1 LPFLGKHLFSKIR
14 LIQPLSRGI
23 WKINMVRNAE
33 LDRRGP
39 GRPSVRPD
47 DETLRLIIQ
56 AATQAF
62 REGGYAGTGIA
73 AVAQRAG
80 VSTKTL
86 YRLVPTKADL
96 FKSVISDRTGR
107 FMLAVD
113 EPDGG
118 QLDLVAGLERILI
131 AYASLILDPEVIA
144 VYKLVLGECGRFP
157 EIAQAYYEGAVQR
170 TGEAMAGWLDRQ
182 RERGLIAFDD
192 PHTVAGMLRG
202 MMVMEPQ
209 RAAMLGQSPAPDA
222 AAIAERAKLCAALF
236 LKGCLVAP

>member
-1 LPFLGKHLFSKIR
+1 MS
-14 LIQPLSRGI
+14 
-23 WKINMVRNAE
+23 VVENAE
-33 LDRRGP
+33 MVRRGP

-56 AATQAF
+56 AASQAF
-62 REGGYAGTGIA
+62 REGGYAGTGMA

-96 FKSVISDRTGR
+96 FKKVISDRIGR

-113 EPDGG
+113 EPEGSRDG
-118 QLDLVAGLERILI
+118 LVAGLERILI
-131 AYASLILDPEVIA
+131 AYASLSLAPEVIA
-144 VYKLVLGECGRFP
+144 VSQLVLGECGRFP
-157 EIAQAYYEGAVQR
+157 EIAQVFYEGAVQR
-170 TGEAMAGWLDRQ
+170 TSEAMAQWLDRQ
-182 RERGLIAFDD
+182 RQRGLLAFDD
-192 PHTVAGMLRG
+192 PHNVAGMLRG

-209 RAAMLGQSPAPDA
+209 RAAMLGQGPAPDV

-236 LKGCLVAP
+236 LKGCLVSGHQCDAACAGGAEPVPEVHCH